1 MNDSAIYSSDDDDSI
16 KTEQVED
23 DIKKEE
29 ELEVDGEVIKA
40 EVDDDEV
47 VKSEVDDGE
56 IIKAEI
62 HDSDEE
68 SEPGELICA
77 EPVIEIEVDQPS
89 DTEENIAKEP
99 NDPYESHAFIGVD
112 EIDPLDPLG
121 MVSNKMPIITIFWSL
136 EFLAIFMRRNSTV
149 FTI

>member
-77 EPVIEIEVDQPS
+77 EPVIEIEVDHSS
-89 DTEENIAKEP
+89 DTENIAKEP

-121 MVSNKMPIITIFWSL
+121 KVSNKMPIITIFWSL
-136 EFLAIFMRRNSTV
+136 EFLPIFMRRNSTV